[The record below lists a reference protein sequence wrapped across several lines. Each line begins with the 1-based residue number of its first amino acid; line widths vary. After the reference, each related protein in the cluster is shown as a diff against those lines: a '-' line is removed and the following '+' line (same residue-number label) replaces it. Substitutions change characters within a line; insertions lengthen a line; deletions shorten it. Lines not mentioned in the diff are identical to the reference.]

1 MPLRFLVTA
10 LAVAAT
16 ALTLS
21 PVPTAQA
28 AYDTCG
34 NSKADIVGTD
44 RSEKFLLTPEKRVIN
59 AHGGNDVI
67 ETFGLRSE
75 DGTDAIVCM
84 GSGDDTLDTG
94 EDGPEAAP
102 VVYLDGGK
110 GFDRATI
117 YACYTPRVY
126 LRNMERVTIVNCAD

>member
-1 MPLRFLVTA
+1 MRIRFLVTA

-16 ALTLS
+16 ALTLA

-28 AYDTCG
+28 THDTCG
-34 NSKADIVGTD
+34 GEEADIVGTD
-44 RSEKFLLTPEKRVIN
+44 KSEKFTLTPEKRVIN

-67 ETFGLRSE
+67 ETFGLRP
-75 DGTDAIVCM
+75 DVNDATVCM

-102 VVYLDGGK
+102 VMYLDGGK

-117 YACYTPRVY
+117 YACWTPRVY